1 MTFLEKIRHL
11 SETRKKIIFWSL
23 IIIIGLGLFL
33 FYFKNIQNNIKNF
46 KLINFKEELKMPDF
60 GEELKDL
67 PKIEMPEISEEEL
80 RKIEEEIQK
89 NEEKE
94 SSTTAKEASTTE

>member
-11 SETRKKIIFWSL
+11 PETRKKIIFWSL

-33 FYFKNIQNNIKNF
+33 LYFKNIQNNIK
-46 KLINFKEELKMPDF
+46 KLKSVNFKEELKMPDF
-60 GEELKDL
+60 SEELKSL
-67 PKIEMPEISEEEL
+67 PKIEMPEIS
-80 RKIEEEIQK
+80 EEEIQK

-94 SSTTAKEASTTE
+94 SSTTAKEASKTE

>member
-11 SETRKKIIFWSL
+11 PETRKKIIFWSL

-33 FYFKNIQNNIKNF
+33 LYFKNIQNNIK
-46 KLINFKEELKMPDF
+46 KLKSVNFKEELKMPDF
-60 GEELKDL
+60 SEELKSL

-94 SSTTAKEASTTE
+94 SSTTVKEASTTE

>member
-1 MTFLEKIRHL
+1 MTFLEKIRNL
-11 SETRKKIIFWSL
+11 TETRKKIIFWSL

-33 FYFKNIQNNIKNF
+33 LYFKNIQNNIK
-46 KLINFKEELKMPDF
+46 KLKSINFKEELKMPDF
-60 GEELKDL
+60 SEGLKDL
-67 PKIEMPEISEEEL
+67 PKIEMPEISDEEL
-80 RKIEEEIQK
+80 KKIEEIQK